1 MKPWLKNSILILI
14 GFLVG
19 VAATG
24 VAFRFCFHP
33 HHPPGAADSDRVLKR
48 LDSNLGFTPD
58 QREKVAQL
66 LKLELP
72 KADALRKEG
81 DGKFQALRDSFRSQ
95 LRPLLNP
102 DQLKK
107 FNEMTAKW
115 DQHDKPGCSDPVTGR

>member
-24 VAFRFCFHP
+24 AAFRLCFHP
-33 HHPPGAADSDRVLKR
+33 HHPPGAADADRVLKR
-48 LDSNLGFTPD
+48 LDSKLGFTPD

-66 LKLELP
+66 LKQELP

-81 DGKFQALRDSFRSQ
+81 DAKFQALRDAFRSQ
-95 LRPLLNP
+95 LRPLLSP

-107 FNEMTAKW
+107 FNEMAAKW
-115 DQHDKPGCSDPVTGR
+115 DQHDKPGCS